1 MTPFD
6 MVKQRMQL
14 GFYKNVIDCVRS
26 VVRSEGVRALYV
38 AMPTTLMMNI
48 PYGIVMVPVN
58 ESARKILNPSGQYN
72 ISASMAAGC
81 LAGGV
86 AGAFTNPL
94 DVVRTRLQTQNLEP
108 CPTTLKLKVA
118 VGPVQVDIS
127 PGKRPPQPH
136 ISTTPA
142 GSMASNGHS
151 SSNISKAGFV
161 IKSSYY
167 STLRSIM
174 RAPFEGMLEVSKRIW
189 REEGARGFLRG
200 VAPRVMVQAPA
211 VAISWTAY
219 EGMKTVLAASDASN
233 AATGGRRL

>member
-1 MTPFD
+1 MFMTPFD

-14 GFYKNVIDCVRS
+14 GFYKNVVDCVRS
-26 VVRSEGVRALYV
+26 VVRSEGVRAMYV
-38 AMPTTLMMNI
+38 ALPTTLMMNI

-86 AGAFTNPL
+86 AGAVTNPL

-108 CPTTLKLKVA
+108 CPTTLKLKTVISH
-118 VGPVQVDIS
+118 VHVDVS
-127 PGKRPPQPH
+127 SAKRPPQPH
-136 ISTTPA
+136 ISSTPA
-142 GSMASNGHS
+142 QQQPGTLLN
-151 SSNISKAGFV
+151 KAGFV

-167 STLRSIM
+167 STLRSII
-174 RAPFEGMLEVSKRIW
+174 RAPFEGMMDVSRRIW
-189 REEGARGFLRG
+189 LEEGARGFLRG
-200 VAPRVMVQAPA
+200 MAPRVMVQAPA

-219 EGMKTVLAASDASN
+219 EGMKTVLAASDRSSSANSN
-233 AATGGRRL
+233 RRL